1 VRKRTLTKLSSPPR
15 RPELQIFFF
24 LHRPTL
30 DQHLQLSHTTNREAN
45 NQFYTPNPGPHLV
58 SLSFQQP
65 RNTSNNAPTQ
75 ASTKVKQPSSSILVP
90 TMAAVVAPRYSF
102 SFDDFL
108 KKEYR
113 FGIAPDQPT
122 CKAFLAGHCP
132 LGNSC
137 PDKHPA
143 RTTQYNK

>member
-1 VRKRTLTKLSSPPR
+1 VSTRDCFFAPTMPKASPFGNPTSHQHHKL
-15 RPELQIFFF
+15 
-24 LHRPTL
+24 LHTE
-30 DQHLQLSHTTNREAN
+30 HTTNRET
-45 NQFYTPNPGPHLV
+45 QNPAPKPHPGLYIVLV
-58 SLSFQQP
+58 LLLSTEKHIKQS
-65 RNTSNNAPTQ
+65 TLIQ
-75 ASTKVKQPSSSILVP
+75 ASTKVKQPNSSTLQP
-90 TMAAVVAPRYSF
+90 TMAAAVAPHYTF
-102 SFDDFL
+102 SFDEFL
-108 KKEYR
+108 KREYR